1 MKCPLQPFLFLCKG
15 LHVFKPRRLQVYY
28 FDKVCGD
35 LDVWDRHNPDGTSY
49 LSAAFPSSFV
59 LWERNHHHP
68 PPFLHHFDLRL
79 HQSSSPSL
87 LLTCTFLFGVLITL
101 SLHAQMQNNFSYQ
114 LRFFS
119 VKQIIL
125 EPFFPFLPPPPPPK
139 KR

>member
-1 MKCPLQPFLFLCKG
+1 MPLQPFLFLCKG

-49 LSAAFPSSFV
+49 LSAAFPSSSFV

-79 HQSSSPSL
+79 HQSSSPSTYNL
-87 LLTCTFLFGVLITL
+87 HVPLW
-101 SLHAQMQNNFSYQ
+101 SLDNPQFACINA
-114 LRFFS
+114 
-119 VKQIIL
+119 
-125 EPFFPFLPPPPPPK
+125 
-139 KR
+139 